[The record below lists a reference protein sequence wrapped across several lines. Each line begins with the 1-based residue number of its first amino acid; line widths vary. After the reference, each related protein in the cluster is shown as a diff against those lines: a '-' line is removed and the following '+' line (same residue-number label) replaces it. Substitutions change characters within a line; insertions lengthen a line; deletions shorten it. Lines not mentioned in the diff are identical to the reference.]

1 VPTEVTQL
9 LDRMAKE
16 HGEERKRLYD
26 QVVTIVYQD
35 LHRRASQQL
44 GNERS
49 NSMQPTVLVHEAY
62 ERLLDYHMSYQNRQ
76 HFLNVAATAMRRVL
90 VDRARKVGAAKRG
103 AGQPSAVLD
112 ELSVVTALSE
122 SPELLIDINRAL
134 ETLRPEQIQLTELRF
149 FAGFTLEE
157 TAEIMGLKPETTKK
171 RWEIVKTVLYDK
183 LERYNAQA
191 QEPRAAGKSEF

>member
-1 VPTEVTQL
+1 L
-9 LDRMAKE
+9 R
-16 HGEERKRLYD
+16 
-26 QVVTIVYQD
+26 
-35 LHRRASQQL
+35 RRATQQL
-44 GNERS
+44 GGERS
-49 NSMQPTVLVHEAY
+49 NSIQPTVLVHEAY

-90 VDRARKVGAAKRG
+90 VERARKVGAAKRG
-103 AGQPSAVLD
+103 AGQPKAVLD
-112 ELSVVTALSE
+112 DLCVVTTLSE

-134 ETLRPEQIQLTELRF
+134 ETLRPEQVQLTELRF

-183 LERYNAQA
+183 LDRYKVQK
-191 QEPRAAGKSEF
+191 AGASSGNQS